1 MPMKIYNI
9 LTILV
14 DTDSWCYQLPMYQ
27 LPVYRLRK
35 ATPLSPPPPR
45 KQRKKLEKICFHFSK
60 VKTFK
65 WIACYKSTT
74 IGPDKWI
81 DKLQKTD
88 FTPQRIEEVW

>member
-35 ATPLSPPPPR
+35 ATPLSPPPSR
-45 KQRKKLEKICFHFSK
+45 KQRKKIRKDLFPFL
-60 VKTFK
+60 
-65 WIACYKSTT
+65 KS
-74 IGPDKWI
+74 
-81 DKLQKTD
+81 
-88 FTPQRIEEVW
+88 